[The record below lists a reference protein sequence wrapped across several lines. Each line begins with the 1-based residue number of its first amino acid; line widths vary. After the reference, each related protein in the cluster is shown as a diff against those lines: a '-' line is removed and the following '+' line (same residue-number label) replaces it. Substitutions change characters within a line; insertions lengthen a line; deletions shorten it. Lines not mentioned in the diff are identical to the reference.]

1 MSIIRIRSRKIDE
14 TFSDLSYVFMCFE
27 PWMENW
33 HETLKFKSKCHN
45 NLVSSDQWST
55 YIFIKF
61 LSLNEWIITNLTLL
75 LRSAVNNCFPLVSLS
90 TNVSSVGTIPNTKT
104 TPTTAPPTSP
114 GACLVVQ
121 GPGVGKPCVFPFLWR
136 YDNVEYNG
144 CAFEQSRD
152 ISPWCSTKVRGLSG
166 SNDVTMWP
174 SDSGRSAPVWPRR
187 VGLLQW
193 LLPHQR
199 GSRHPC
205 SHHPSSPRGPGRGG
219 GLRSVQ
225 RQGGCH
231 VNTVFLSLRQSQ
243 EDQQDYQ
250 RRDSWGLCL
259 VMVHLLQ
266 LS

>member
-33 HETLKFKSKCHN
+33 HETLKFKSKCQN

-121 GPGVGKPCVFPFLWR
+121 GPGAGKPCVFPFLWR
-136 YDNVEYNG
+136 YDNVQYNG

-152 ISPWCSTKVRGLSG
+152 ISPWCSTKVSSALRVPCCDNVTIRQWTECTSLGKESG
-166 SNDVTMWP
+166 ATAVTPAP
-174 SDSGRSAPVWPRR
+174 SARESSPLQPPPLHPPWPRAWWGTA
-187 VGLLQW
+187 V
-193 LLPHQR
+193 
-199 GSRHPC
+199 C
-205 SHHPSSPRGPGRGG
+205 TAPGR
-219 GLRSVQ
+219 LP
-225 RQGGCH
+225 C
-231 VNTVFLSLRQSQ
+231 
-243 EDQQDYQ
+243 
-250 RRDSWGLCL
+250 
-259 VMVHLLQ
+259 
-266 LS
+266 